1 MEWLTGPL
9 AQFITW
15 MFDNTLVLLENA
27 PNVMFI
33 VLGFGGLLFWLTT
46 QAKLSAKVANDPNQL
61 K

>member
-15 MFDNTLVLLENA
+15 MFDNTLVLLGNA

-33 VLGFGGLLFWLTT
+33 VLGFVGLFLTRKNRMRFVR
-46 QAKLSAKVANDPNQL
+46 QSKRDVPVDL
-61 K
+61 